1 MTTQPFVELAIA
13 VGMLCVWRSRGPW
26 MLFLSGVFA
35 GRALTAML
43 DFLPSLNTMV
53 EWVYNWMK

>member
-1 MTTQPFVELAIA
+1 MTQQPWIELALA

-26 MLFLSGVFA
+26 MLFLSGIFM

-43 DFLPSLNTMV
+43 NTLG
-53 EWVYNWMK
+53 EWVTNWMMKGGLQ

>member
-1 MTTQPFVELAIA
+1 MTTQPWIELAIA

-43 DFLPSLNTMV
+43 DFLLNTMM
-53 EWVYNWMK
+53 EWVMK